1 MKRSAASQGKICG
14 LRLTERQFSKWVNDQ
29 KQKFK
34 LTHFDHPHYY
44 RAKLSNDCR
53 SRNRKGE
60 VSSMRLYVSTVLVAM
75 FLLTIPALAHH
86 SFTSFW
92 YTDRTVEITGIVKT
106 VKLVNPHANMTV
118 EVTEANGEKS
128 LWSIT
133 SKGSVSAL
141 RQA

>member
-1 MKRSAASQGKICG
+1 
-14 LRLTERQFSKWVNDQ
+14 
-29 KQKFK
+29 
-34 LTHFDHPHYY
+34 
-44 RAKLSNDCR
+44 
-53 SRNRKGE
+53 
-60 VSSMRLYVSTVLVAM
+60 MRLYVSTVLVAM
-75 FLLTIPALAHH
+75 FLLAIPALAHH

-128 LWSIT
+128 TWSIT

-141 RQA
+141 RQAGWKEDTVTIGMKIKIEGNPSRKEGAKGLAAGKITKPDGSIVWFGGGGNVPVG